1 MVRETEREQ
10 DRHYESETAISFP
23 TIPSVHEPL
32 HMVISAG
39 PNAIFQASNTR
50 WFFRANI
57 RILISEKHTIK
68 NNINNPYILIPILT
82 VSAYFV
88 EDLIAFER

>member
-1 MVRETEREQ
+1 MQ
-10 DRHYESETAISFP
+10 DYKTLISKIESDSLSI
-23 TIPSVHEPL
+23 TIR
-32 HMVISAG
+32 AG
-39 PNAIFQASNTR
+39 PNAIFQASNSR
-50 WFFRANI
+50 WFFRAII
-57 RILISEKHTIK
+57 RIIIPEKHTIK